1 MQKLNLIII
10 GGGMFVSGQSND
22 DFGTILPSVLQAKK
36 NNLVNDITIC
46 CKSLKTAKK
55 NIKKYKKIIKLLN
68 LKSNIEVFPQNK
80 DDPNGYLKILKKKK
94 FDCAIVS
101 VPDHLH
107 YKICKDVLSHKIHCL
122 VVKPMV
128 TKIDHAEKLFDLSK
142 KNKLIGQVEFHKRLD
157 ESNLI
162 IRDKIQNNAIGNLQY
177 VNVNYS
183 QRKIIPT
190 KQFKKWTNKS
200 NIFQYLGVHYVDL
213 INFITG
219 SKPIS
224 VNAWGLKDY
233 LKKKKI
239 NTWDSIHAVIEW
251 RNKNNKFL
259 SIHSCNWIDSNKSSA
274 MSDQKISF
282 IGTKGR
288 IESDQKNRGLQIV
301 DDKNGINDLNPY
313 FSNKFLSSSNK
324 YYFSGYGINSVNN
337 FLKDVHELKNNQI
350 NLKVLDKVR
359 PSFKSSLISVYVTDA
374 INKSL
379 SSKNK
384 KIKINL

>member
-1 MQKLNLIII
+1 M
-10 GGGMFVSGQSND
+10 
-22 DFGTILPSVLQAKK
+22 
-36 NNLVNDITIC
+36 
-46 CKSLKTAKK
+46 
-55 NIKKYKKIIKLLN
+55 
-68 LKSNIEVFPQNK
+68 
-80 DDPNGYLKILKKKK
+80 
-94 FDCAIVS
+94 
-101 VPDHLH
+101 
-107 YKICKDVLSHKIHCL
+107 
-122 VVKPMV
+122 
-128 TKIDHAEKLFDLSK
+128 
-142 KNKLIGQVEFHKRLD
+142 
-157 ESNLI
+157 
-162 IRDKIQNNAIGNLQY
+162 
-177 VNVNYS
+177 NVNYS

-190 KQFKKWTNKS
+190 KQFKKWVNKS

-213 INFITG
+213 INFITD

-233 LKKKKI
+233 LKEKNI

-251 RNKNNKFL
+251 KNKNNNFL
-259 SIHSCNWIDSNKSSA
+259 SLHSCNWIDSNKSSA

-288 IESDQKNRGLQIV
+288 IDSDQKNRGLQIV

-324 YYFSGYGINSVNN
+324 SYFSGYGISSINN
-337 FLKDVHELKNNQI
+337 FLKDVHELINNQI
-350 NLKVLDKVR
+350 NLKFLEKSR
-359 PSFKSSLISVYVTDA
+359 PSFKSSQISVYVTDA